1 MRIGSSLFLLAVGA
15 VLAFAVRDAV
25 DGIDLVMVG
34 YILMVVGA
42 IGLVVS
48 LVLGSRT
55 RHGEVP
61 PPR

>member
-55 RHGEVP
+55 RQGEVP